1 MENVSVQDIV
11 LATGGVLL
19 SGDDGVMLN
28 KIRLDSRQV
37 ETGDLFVPIIGEKV
51 DAHKFLEQVA
61 EKGAGAVLASEHKEK
76 TEEMAETS
84 CAWIAVD
91 DTKKALQAVGRYL
104 RKRLTLP
111 IVGVTG
117 SVGKTTSAA
126 GVTSGAEVKPFT
138 NGKVSFSE
146 TIRGGDVIKVT
157 GLPTGAAYTITESGL
172 DAGKYTTAWTLDGE
186 TLSTEKTLPT
196 QTVGAADTALT
207 VTNTRSSIAPTGL
220 LLDAAPY
227 GAMLALA
234 AGSGLVFFRKRRRED

>member
-61 EKGAGAVLASEHKEK
+61 EKGAGAVLTSEHKEK

-117 SVGKTTSAA
+117 KDHNA
-126 GVTSGAEVKPFT
+126 G
-138 NGKVSFSE
+138 ND
-146 TIRGGDVIKVT
+146 RGGTLRAVSCIQD
-157 GLPTGAAYTITESGL
+157 SGQQQQS
-172 DAGKYTTAWTLDGE
+172 G
-186 TLSTEKTLPT
+186 
-196 QTVGAADTALT
+196 
-207 VTNTRSSIAPTGL
+207 RSS
-220 LLDAAPY
+220 DY
-227 GAMLALA
+227 R
-234 AGSGLVFFRKRRRED
+234 VRDHKRR